1 MLIIIIWIFV
11 SIVTHKLNRNS
22 DWYWFIIFCH
32 LIFMIFAVLLLIEK
46 TITGF
51 TRDYG
56 KSFFRKIVVIDP
68 ATKKQKTIQ
77 DDGTFVISNG
87 RVTGRINIDEARRRD
102 E

>member
-1 MLIIIIWIFV
+1 
-11 SIVTHKLNRNS
+11 
-22 DWYWFIIFCH
+22 
-32 LIFMIFAVLLLIEK
+32 MIFAVLLLVKE

-56 KSFFRKIVVIDP
+56 KAFFRKIVVIDP
-68 ATKKQKTIQ
+68 VTKKQKTIQ